1 MAKFNVIFNRKKQS
15 DKQGLSL
22 IEISI
27 FHEGKRQYK
36 STGFRI
42 SDNQWDAAN
51 QRVTNH
57 PKAAHINAVIS
68 QYVSNLQQREV
79 DLIAKMKPYTV
90 ADITDE
96 NAGHVP
102 MFLEFANKESDER
115 NTCYKSKNLYHTVIN
130 NLHDFA
136 KGDFH
141 FDKINLKFVRD
152 FDKYLYSLNI
162 HQNTVAKRHQVLRM
176 FINAAIR
183 DGYLQVHQNPYLS
196 FQVKKIPSVRRA
208 LEREQLAALQ
218 TLNVPDNMITVKD
231 MFLFS
236 CYTGLRFSDMISLR
250 QTDIVRSGDGVYLNI
265 RELKTKK
272 LKQNIPLHI
281 LFDGKAVNIIDKYVN
296 KYRDKIF
303 PTHTDQHIN
312 RCLKVIGML
321 LNLDFPLTFHC
332 SRHTFGT
339 MLAEKTQDPYLIKEL
354 MNHSDLKTSMI
365 YIHSSKKRIENT
377 LKNVDWTV

>member
-1 MAKFNVIFNRKKQS
+1 MAKINVIFNRKKQT
-15 DKQGLSL
+15 DNQGLSL
-22 IEISI
+22 IEISV
-27 FHEGKRQYK
+27 FHDGKRQYK

-42 SDNQWDAAN
+42 AEKQWDAQK

-68 QYVSNLQQREV
+68 QYISRLQQREV
-79 DLIAKMKPYTV
+79 ELLSKMKPYTV
-90 ADITDE
+90 KDITDE
-96 NAGHVP
+96 NAGRIP
-102 MFLEFANKESDER
+102 MFLEFAKKESDER

-130 NLHDFA
+130 NLYDFA
-136 KGDFH
+136 GGDFH
-141 FDKINLKFVRD
+141 FEKINLKFVRD
-152 FDKYLYSLNI
+152 FDTYLYSLKI
-162 HQNTVAKRHQVLRM
+162 HQNTVAKRHQVFKM

-183 DGYLQVHQNPYLS
+183 DGFLQIHQNPYIN
-196 FQVKKIPSVRRA
+196 FQVKKIPSTRRA
-208 LEREQLAALQ
+208 LEREQLAELE
-218 TLNVPDNMITVKD
+218 TLEVPDNIITVKE

-250 QTDIVRSGDGVYLNI
+250 QSDIVRSGEGVYLNI

-281 LFDGKAVNIIDKYVN
+281 LFGGKSVAIIDKYTS
-296 KYRDKIF
+296 KYRDTVF
-303 PTHTDQHIN
+303 PTLTDQHIN
-312 RCLKVIGML
+312 RCLKIIGML
-321 LNLDFPLTFHC
+321 LKLDFPLTFHC

-365 YIHSSKKRIENT
+365 YIHQSKTRIENS
-377 LKNVDWTV
+377 LKNVDWSL

>member
-1 MAKFNVIFNRKKQS
+1 MAKINVIFNRKKQT
-15 DKQGLSL
+15 DNQGLSL
-22 IEISI
+22 IEISV
-27 FHEGKRQYK
+27 FHDGKRQYK

-42 SDNQWDAAN
+42 AEKQWDAKN

-68 QYVSNLQQREV
+68 QYISRLQQREV
-79 DLIAKMKPYTV
+79 ELLSKMKPYTV
-90 ADITDE
+90 KDITDE
-96 NAGHVP
+96 NAGRIP

-130 NLHDFA
+130 NLYDFA
-136 KGDFH
+136 GGDFH
-141 FDKINLKFVRD
+141 FEKINLKFVRD
-152 FDKYLYSLNI
+152 FDTYLYSLKI
-162 HQNTVAKRHQVLRM
+162 HQNTVAKRHQVFKM

-183 DGYLQVHQNPYLS
+183 DGFLQIHQNPYIN
-196 FQVKKIPSVRRA
+196 FQVKKIPSTRRA
-208 LEREQLAALQ
+208 LEREQLAELE
-218 TLNVPDNMITVKD
+218 TLEVPDNIITVKE

-250 QTDIVRSGDGVYLNI
+250 QSDIVRSGEGVYLNI

-281 LFDGKAVNIIDKYVN
+281 LFGGKSVAIIDKYTS
-296 KYRDKIF
+296 KYRDTVF
-303 PTHTDQHIN
+303 PTLTDQHIN
-312 RCLKVIGML
+312 RCLKIIGML
-321 LNLDFPLTFHC
+321 LKLDFPLTFHC

-365 YIHSSKKRIENT
+365 YIHQSKTRIENS
-377 LKNVDWTV
+377 LKNVDWSL